1 MLLDKLLIPS
11 HRLLEATEEFILVY
25 PHIPSNSLI
34 KFDLHLGE
42 VRTVILAV
50 YDSLPPHQRVF
61 VVEHD
66 LSSDHVTNK
75 EDPTSVVY
83 RGDEIVLIGEQN
95 ILHTL
100 REGESSDSDSN
111 PKMRA
116 KDDSRNEGLEFLF
129 PASGTRILRVGET
142 LCKSLHAIQ
151 CNKPVVNTV
160 LREKGIIVFLG
171 RWVSIDEDSLKEDP
185 LYC

>member
-1 MLLDKLLIPS
+1 VLLDEVLIPS
-11 HRLLEATEEFILVY
+11 HRLLEAPKKFFLVY
-25 PHIPSNSLI
+25 LHVPSNSLI

-42 VRTVILAV
+42 VRTIILAV

-66 LSSDHVTNK
+66 LRSDHVADK
-75 EDPTSVVY
+75 EYPTGVVY
-83 RGDEIVLIGEQN
+83 RGDEIVLVDEQST
-95 ILHTL
+95 LHTL

-129 PASGTRILRVGET
+129 PASSTRILRARKT
-142 LCKSLHAIQ
+142 LCDSLHAI
-151 CNKPVVNTV
+151 
-160 LREKGIIVFLG
+160 
-171 RWVSIDEDSLKEDP
+171 
-185 LYC
+185 